1 MLAFI
6 LSSIIL
12 FVALYGYY
20 ISVKPSRL
28 EKEIRKNKLDYE
40 CFECKEKFSVNEIK
54 CPKCSLITLYGARK
68 KKFWVIIPIIITWIF
83 MLSKF
88 GRVGLF

>member
-1 MLAFI
+1 MAGFI
-6 LSSIIL
+6 LSLIIL

-20 ISVKPSRL
+20 ISVRSSRL

-40 CFECKEKFSVNEIK
+40 CFECKEKFSVDSIK

-68 KKFWVIIPIIITWIF
+68 KKFWIIIPILITWLF

-88 GRVGLF
+88 GRLDMF